1 MSLAKGTIRAAFGE
15 GESGMNPRRQ
25 AETAPTAGDGPRSR
39 REGDGGN
46 KKTPK
51 ANNLPCI
58 TLNADSLNST
68 WAVLDS
74 IGPNCCGPPMAFN
87 KHNTHYFS
95 HGIANPP
102 INAIPKHATRHIT
115 IAQVINNFINNPRQE
130 AINTTRNAGMDVC
143 TAHKTTTTL
152 GIKGHSRTNYFNPSS
167 AHFL

>member
-25 AETAPTAGDGPRSR
+25 AETAPTAGDGPRGSR

-74 IGPNCCGPPMAFN
+74 MD
-87 KHNTHYFS
+87 
-95 HGIANPP
+95 P
-102 INAIPKHATRHIT
+102 IVVGHLWPLTSTTPIILVTALLTLLLMPSLSTR
-115 IAQVINNFINNPRQE
+115 
-130 AINTTRNAGMDVC
+130 
-143 TAHKTTTTL
+143 L
-152 GIKGHSRTNYFNPSS
+152 GISLLPR
-167 AHFL
+167 